1 MSGRRDDSLLM
12 ADMIDAAERMIELAS
27 EVHDGQLG
35 QARDT
40 GEMIL
45 WNLVV
50 LGEAVKRMRAVTRER
65 FADVPWKLIA
75 GTRDRVTHHY
85 EGIDWQVV
93 ARIIADELPPLLPRL
108 REIRDIVRAE
118 FDAGSAATRPHRRP

>member
-12 ADMIDAAERMIELAS
+12 GDMVDAAERMIELAS
-27 EVHDGQLG
+27 GVRDGQLG
-35 QARDT
+35 QDRGI

-50 LGEAVKRMRAVTRER
+50 LGEAVKRMRAVTRGR

-93 ARIIADELPPLLPRL
+93 ARIIAAELPPLLPRL

-118 FDAGSAATRPHRRP
+118 FDTGA